1 MRISTD
7 SIYSSVLR
15 NIERNQLKLD
25 KLNFQVSSGLQF
37 QFAHEAPAKTV
48 TSMRLKTDIHRLE
61 KFNQS
66 VGEARDT
73 LEATDAT
80 LGNAVQ
86 LLQRSREL
94 ALQAATGSLTESDR
108 ALIAQEINELLE
120 EMVSIGNTQFQGKF
134 IFAGSETLNDTFNE
148 NPFVVTRSNGYIQS
162 VQYKGD
168 IKERFR
174 EISENRQVA
183 ISSPGNKVFAA
194 QQHTIEMADAD
205 GLASSTAALNTLGV
219 PTATGFFMV
228 DGKKI
233 YYDTSTDSLQAIVD
247 RINQAGLAVSAS
259 VVQAG
264 AAFKL
269 RLDST
274 QAHQIELRDIDRTTG
289 GRVDGLLDDL
299 SVIDGDDY
307 SATDPNYPNN
317 IHANATNT
325 YVDVFQTLINLR
337 NDLDINIGLGNTN
350 FISRY
355 GITNNPPT
363 SAELAQ
369 ILTQAPDK
377 IGTDDLRA
385 LDASLDGIM
394 ANRATIGARVNRLD
408 VTEERN
414 EDMKRN
420 TTSLLR
426 KVEDVDF
433 AEVLVEFNQ
442 QQTLQ
447 QAALSTGARIFNLTL
462 LDFL

>member
-7 SIYSSVLR
+7 SIYSGVLR

-25 KLNFQVSSGLQF
+25 KLNFQVSSGLQY
-37 QFAHEAPAKTV
+37 QFAHEAPAKAV

-61 KFNQS
+61 KYNQN
-66 VGEARDT
+66 VGEARD
-73 LEATDAT
+73 LMEGTDAT
-80 LGNAVQ
+80 LDNAVQ

-134 IFAGSETLNDTFNE
+134 IFSGSETLNDTFNE
-148 NPFVVTRSNGYIQS
+148 SPFEVSRTNGYIQG
-162 VQYKGD
+162 VEYKGD

-174 EISENRQVA
+174 EISEKRQVA
-183 ISSPGNKVFAA
+183 VSFPGNKVFAA
-194 QQHTIEMADAD
+194 QQHTVEMADAD
-205 GLASSTAALNTLGV
+205 GLASATAALNTLGV

-228 DGKKI
+228 DGKQI
-233 YYDTSTDSLQAIVD
+233 YYDTSVDSLQAISD
-247 RINQAGLAVSAS
+247 RIDQAGLAVNAS
-259 VVQAG
+259 IVQSG
-264 AAFKL
+264 AVFKL

-274 QAHQIELRDIDRTTG
+274 TPHQIELRDIDRSPG

-299 SVIDGDDY
+299 SIVDGDNY
-307 SATDPNYPNN
+307 SSSDPNYPNN

-337 NDLDINIGLGNTN
+337 NDLDIKIGLDNTD
-350 FISRY
+350 FAARY
-355 GITNNPPT
+355 GITTNPPT
-363 SAELAQ
+363 SAEIAQ
-369 ILTQAPDK
+369 ILTQAPEL

-385 LDASLDGIM
+385 LDSSLDGIM
-394 ANRATIGARVNRLD
+394 TTRATIGARVNRLD
-408 VTEERN
+408 ITEERN

-420 TTSLLR
+420 TISLLR